1 MQYLSEEW
9 IAAADAALATAWA
22 DVSDGDAPSTSVR
35 WEVTGAPQGK
45 VVYTVHF
52 GADGAG
58 VTPGATDGEPDA
70 TMAVDYDTAVAI
82 AKGESSPQVAFMQGS
97 LKLGGD
103 VMVLVE
109 RAGALEALGDALGSV
124 RDRTEY

>member
-1 MQYLSEEW
+1 VQYLSEEW
-9 IAAADAALATAWA
+9 IGAADAALAQAWA
-22 DVSDGDAPSTSVR
+22 DVSDGGSPSTSIR

-45 VVYTVHF
+45 VVYSVHF
-52 GADGAG
+52 GPDGAG
-58 VTPGATDGEPDA
+58 VSPGSTDDEPDA

-82 AKGESSPQVAFMQGS
+82 AQGDSSPQVAFMQGS

-109 RAGALEALGDALGSV
+109 RAGALEGLGDALGSL
-124 RDRTEY
+124 RERTEY

>member
-1 MQYLSEEW
+1 
-9 IAAADAALATAWA
+9 
-22 DVSDGDAPSTSVR
+22 
-35 WEVTGAPQGK
+35 
-45 VVYTVHF
+45 
-52 GADGAG
+52 
-58 VTPGATDGEPDA
+58 
-70 TMAVDYDTAVAI
+70 MAVDYDTAVAI